1 MPFPSARGRL
11 PAGKGN
17 SHTCFVQTWRTCSTW
32 LCRCSRICDSYVN
45 IALQRRV
52 WRASQSGRSASTVR
66 QKYLSSPPQPSNTDY
81 SESRT
86 TSQYNLGGW
95 ATVTSSLL
103 TAPFQANACIL
114 ELLFPHLFAAN
125 AYVQWRRNGRGT
137 LLRRRFWESG
147 RYYGDLT
154 FEVLKRYD

>member
-32 LCRCSRICDSYVN
+32 LCRCSRICDSHVN

-66 QKYLSSPPQPSNTDY
+66 QKYLSSPPQPSNTDS

-86 TSQYNLGGW
+86 TSRYNLAGW
-95 ATVTSSLL
+95 ATISSSLL
-103 TAPFQANACIL
+103 TAPTSSKRVYTRAISPFVSSKRVCAMAKKSSRNVITNAIL
-114 ELLFPHLFAAN
+114 GI
-125 AYVQWRRNGRGT
+125 WT
-137 LLRRRFWESG
+137 ILR
-147 RYYGDLT
+147 
-154 FEVLKRYD
+154 